1 MRNSNHTKN
10 YQEALSNQT
19 LQILNVCPISNDNNK
34 HWLRVIFI
42 YCADFLNKF
51 TSFGHMNI

>member
-10 YQEALSNQT
+10 NQQALSNQT

-42 YCADFLNKF
+42 Y
-51 TSFGHMNI
+51 